1 MRANVEV
8 DSIRSSQV
16 RQVKCVK
23 KNFLSITTI
32 ILILLY
38 LSFEVNIRNPKS
50 IYLSSL
56 EIDSHFS
63 AFNILDLHYI
73 DQSFSTAGSVID
85 LRGLFISPDGVT
97 FYVLDRVGQKILQYD
112 LKSAFLVESTVYKE
126 YFSFANLI
134 GTGCQTESA
143 AHGIYFRGDGGRV
156 FVFNRN
162 EIWQYDLTE
171 PWAVGTAFL
180 RGYNCLDNIV
190 TRGHGIDFSPNG
202 SLFYVDDR
210 AKAKIYSFTL
220 GEPWDISSLEYLAE
234 YKIPRHSE
242 VRGISVT
249 QDGKGFFILDTFLME
264 IQQHQFSVPFDLNKA
279 QFYSY
284 ASVSGL
290 SVNPRGIAFSSHGPY
305 IYISDASKGIIY
317 QYEFKN

>member
-1 MRANVEV
+1 ML
-8 DSIRSSQV
+8 
-16 RQVKCVK
+16 K
-23 KNFLSITTI
+23 KLVLSVASL
-32 ILILLY
+32 ILIFSLFSCDGNIKNIEF
-38 LSFEVNIRNPKS
+38 SF
-50 IYLSSL
+50 SSAL
-56 EIDSHFS
+56 ESEFPQS
-63 AFNILDLHYI
+63 TFNINVFKFI

-112 LKSAFLVESTVYKE
+112 LKSAFLVESAVYKE

-234 YKIPRHSE
+234 YKILRYSE
-242 VRGISVT
+242 VRGIRITEGGKSV
-249 QDGKGFFILDTFLME
+249 FILDTDLME
-264 IQQHQFSVPFDLNKA
+264 IQQHDFSVPSDLYTLKC
-279 QFYSY
+279 FSHT
-284 ASVSGL
+284 SVFGQSI
-290 SVNPRGIAFSSHGPY
+290 NPRGIAFSSHGPY
-305 IYISDASKGIIY
+305 VYISDAGTGIIY
-317 QYEFKN
+317 QYDFKN